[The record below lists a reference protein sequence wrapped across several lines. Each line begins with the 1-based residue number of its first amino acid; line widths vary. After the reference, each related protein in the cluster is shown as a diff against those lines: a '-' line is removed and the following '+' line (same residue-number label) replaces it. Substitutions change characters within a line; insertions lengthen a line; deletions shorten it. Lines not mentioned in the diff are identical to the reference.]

1 MSILLVDDF
10 DEERE
15 FLQTVLLKAGYGPIV
30 TAESGRQA
38 LELLGVMGRRIT
50 PCDPDVILMDLMMPD
65 IDGLEACRQIRSSE
79 RLEYTPIIMITAKTE
94 TADLQAA
101 YTAGATDFLRKPIT
115 PVELVARVSTAL
127 SLKQELDGRKM
138 REQELLAKTEE
149 LERAYRE
156 LKSLRGLI
164 AICAKCKRVR
174 SDGTYRKRI
183 EDYLEQC
190 FDRKLERD
198 ICPDCMEQS
207 YPKAG

>member
-15 FLQTVLLKAGYGPIV
+15 FLQMVLQKAGYGPVI

-38 LELLGVMGRRIT
+38 LERLDIIGRQVT
-50 PCDPDVILMDLMMPD
+50 PCNPDVILMDMMMPD

-79 RLEYTPIIMITAKTE
+79 RLELVPIIMITAKTD
-94 TADLQAA
+94 ASDLQAA

-115 PVELVARVSTAL
+115 PVELIARVSTAL
-127 SLKQELDGRKM
+127 SLKQELDARKA

-149 LERAYRE
+149 LEQALKE

-174 SDGTYRKRI
+174 ADGTYRKRI

-198 ICPDCMEQS
+198 ICPDCMSQA

>member
-10 DEERE
+10 DEERD
-15 FLQTVLLKAGYGPIV
+15 FLQAVLLKSGYGPIV

-38 LELLGVMGRRIT
+38 LELLGLMGRKVS
-50 PCDPDVILMDLMMPD
+50 PCNPDVILMDLMMPD
-65 IDGLEACRQIRSSE
+65 IDGLEACRHIRSVE
-79 RLEYTPIIMITAKTE
+79 RLEHTPIIMITAKTD
-94 TADLQAA
+94 ASDLQAA
-101 YTAGATDFLRKPIT
+101 YTAGATDFLRKPVT

-127 SLKQELDGRKM
+127 SLKQELDARIL
-138 REQELLAKTEE
+138 REQELVAKTGE
-149 LERAYRE
+149 LERALNE

-183 EDYLEQC
+183 EDYLEQY
-190 FDRKLERD
+190 FERKVERD

>member
-10 DEERE
+10 DEERD
-15 FLQTVLLKAGYGPIV
+15 FLQAVLLKSGYGPIV

-38 LELLGVMGRRIT
+38 LELLGLMGRQVS
-50 PCDPDVILMDLMMPD
+50 PCNPDVILMDLMMPD
-65 IDGLEACRQIRSSE
+65 IDGLEACRHIRSVE
-79 RLEYTPIIMITAKTE
+79 RLEHTPIIMITAKTD
-94 TADLQAA
+94 ASDLQAA
-101 YTAGATDFLRKPIT
+101 YTAGATDFLRKPVI

-127 SLKQELDGRKM
+127 SLKQELDARIL
-138 REQELLAKTEE
+138 REQELVAKTGA
-149 LERAYRE
+149 LERALNE

-183 EDYLEQC
+183 EDYLEQY
-190 FDRKLERD
+190 FERKVERD

>member
-1 MSILLVDDF
+1 MSILIVDDS
-10 DEERE
+10 EEIRQL
-15 FLQTVLLKAGYGPIV
+15 LQMVLQKAGYGPII

-38 LELLGVMGRRIT
+38 LEILGVMGRQIA

-65 IDGLEACRQIRSSE
+65 IDGLEACRQIRSLE
-79 RLEYTPIIMITAKTE
+79 RLEHTPIIIITAKTD

-127 SLKQELDGRKM
+127 SLKQELDARIT
-138 REQELLAKTEE
+138 REQELIARTEE
-149 LERAYRE
+149 LERALKE

-190 FDRKLERD
+190 FERKLERD

>member
-15 FLQTVLLKAGYGPIV
+15 FLQLVLHKAGYGPVI

-38 LELLGVMGRRIT
+38 LDLLGITGRRIP
-50 PCDPDVILMDLMMPD
+50 PCNPDVILMDLMMPD
-65 IDGLEACRQIRSSE
+65 IDGLEACRHIRSSE
-79 RLEYTPIIMITAKTE
+79 RLELVPIIMITAKTD
-94 TADLQAA
+94 ASDLQAA

-115 PVELVARVSTAL
+115 PVELIARVSTAL
-127 SLKQELDGRKM
+127 SLKQELDARKV
-138 REQELLAKTEE
+138 REQELLIKTEE
-149 LERAYRE
+149 LERALEE

-190 FDRKLERD
+190 FDRKLTRD
-198 ICPDCMEQS
+198 ICPDCLNEA

>member
-10 DEERE
+10 DEERD
-15 FLQTVLLKAGYGPIV
+15 FLQTVLLKSGYGPIV

-38 LELLGVMGRRIT
+38 LELLGLMGRQIS
-50 PCDPDVILMDLMMPD
+50 PCNPDVILMDLMMPNM
-65 IDGLEACRQIRSSE
+65 DGLEACRHIRSVE
-79 RLEYTPIIMITAKTE
+79 RLEHTPIIMITAKTD
-94 TADLQAA
+94 ASDMQAA
-101 YTAGATDFLRKPIT
+101 YTAGATDFLRKPVT

-127 SLKQELDGRKM
+127 SLKQELDARTA
-138 REQELLAKTEE
+138 REQELVAKTGE
-149 LERAYRE
+149 LERALSE

-183 EDYLEQC
+183 EDYLEQY
-190 FDRKLERD
+190 FERKVERD